1 MLNYYLP
8 IIIVV
13 AANTLYH
20 ICAKAVPGGVNAFVS
35 LIATYLTAAFI
46 SLIIFLVTSQ
56 NKNIL
61 IEVKELNWASL
72 VLGLSIVGLEFGFI
86 LLYRVG
92 WDISVGSLVCNIT
105 LAMVLIVIGLLFY
118 KEHISMNQII
128 GITLCIG
135 GLIFI
140 NK

>member
-1 MLNYYLP
+1 MLNYYVP
-8 IIIVV
+8 IIVVV

-20 ICAKAVPGGVNAFVS
+20 ICAKAVPQGVNAFAS
-35 LIATYLTAAFI
+35 LIVTYLTAAFI
-46 SLIIFLVTSQ
+46 SFIIFLVTSQ

-72 VLGLSIVGLEFGFI
+72 LLGFSIVGLEFGFL

-92 WDISVGSLVCNIT
+92 WNISIGSLVCNIV
-105 LAMVLIVIGLLFY
+105 LAVVLIIVGVLVY
-118 KEHISMNQII
+118 KEHISMNQVI
-128 GITLCIG
+128 GIALCIG